1 MGNEGKELV
10 PCAWEY
16 IRRNNWDLIC
26 SDGIR
31 IPRDNWLRVVNEIKE
46 GKLKFRPDR
55 EKDMLTLVLGNDEKG
70 GRVRGFGPSCPWWMG
85 FAKDMETYR
94 SRSRAK
100 RRQEEEVGDKFNQ
113 LFARID
119 NQQQQ
124 IDELRGVVRLQD
136 PALDITAGPSQQ
148 RTA

>member
-1 MGNEGKELV
+1 MREEWELR
-10 PCAWEY
+10 A
-16 IRRNNWDLIC
+16 RNWFLAHGGSYDETTGDLIC

-31 IPRDNWLRVVNEIKE
+31 VPRDNWLRVVKEIKE

-100 RRQEEEVGDKFNQ
+100 R
-113 LFARID
+113 
-119 NQQQQ
+119 
-124 IDELRGVVRLQD
+124 
-136 PALDITAGPSQQ
+136 
-148 RTA
+148 